1 MMRGFL
7 RTLGGLACALAVAY
21 LVWTALPGP
30 AGISKTDMGEALRRV
45 GDAVGQ
51 MRQEAAGLFSGF
63 GEPQTQSSADSKA
76 AGSSPAAYSSAASSS
91 SGAEQALWG
100 GTGIAGLSVYQ
111 YGRGLLPPAGRA
123 AYDQIASAVAAV
135 SPRAVIRGTLTPVQV
150 ETAYEYFLYDHTE
163 VFYTSSMHMSYTGIA
178 GYYVYSLQFQYLY
191 GGDKT
196 RILALRA
203 QMGAKALAMEKE
215 ARRADALGTERALHD
230 QLVRSCSYDTAAEQE
245 QDPSSPAYSAYGALV
260 NGKAVCQGYAQ
271 ALKLLL
277 SSAGIPSLYVSGT
290 ADGGPH
296 AWNMAQVGGRWYYV
310 DATFDDPVLL
320 GPDGREEPGSRLLH
334 TYFNFGS
341 RPDHVLG
348 TFIAANPLNSQ
359 SENYAV
365 MPAG

>member
-1 MMRGFL
+1 MRGFL
-7 RTLGGLACALAVAY
+7 RTLGGLACILAIAY
-21 LVWTALPGP
+21 LIWTALPGP
-30 AGISKTDMGEALRRV
+30 AGASGTDAGEALRRAF
-45 GDAVGQ
+45 GAVGQ
-51 MRQEAAGLFSGF
+51 VCREAAGQLSGAART
-63 GEPQTQSSADSKA
+63 ENSAGSKA
-76 AGSSPAAYSSAASSS
+76 SGSPSAAPSSS

-100 GTGIAGLSVYQ
+100 GTGVSGLSVYQ
-111 YGRGLLPPAGRA
+111 YGRSLLPSAGRA

-135 SPRAVIRGTLTPVQV
+135 SPRVVIRGTLTPVQV

-163 VFYTSSMHMSYTGIA
+163 VFYTNSMHMSYTGLA
-178 GYYVYSLQFQYLY
+178 GYYVYTLEFQYLY

-196 RILALRA
+196 RILAMRA

-215 ARRADALGTERALHD
+215 ARSADASGTERALHD
-230 QLVRSCSYDTAAEQE
+230 LLVRSCSYDTAAEQA

-271 ALKLLL
+271 ALKLLF

-296 AWNMAQVGGRWYYV
+296 AWNMARVGGHWYYV

-320 GPDGREEPGSRLLH
+320 GPDGREEPGNRLLH
-334 TYFNFGS
+334 TYFNFVSRADHTLGS
-341 RPDHVLG
+341 FD
-348 TFIAANPLNSQ
+348 AADPLASR